1 MKKQRKF
8 MSLLF
13 LFLIIGNLVVT
24 DTSFIVNA
32 TGSNKVEDTI
42 VLNNNNIVELK
53 NKIETLKSDSLYEE
67 DNSFKE
73 TIDFMEKEI
82 FDLEKNLNNQ
92 KNKLEEGI
100 LLSDLI
106 KTSFIDK
113 KDIYDTYFTDD
124 ELITITTIK
133 DIIYLEFNEELND
146 YEKKTLLTKIEI
158 ENALYNIYLLEI
170 ENEIKSYLDNFDT
183 RKTNLI
189 NLYNEV
195 IELKEQKVLY
205 LTNELKE
212 IENFYEEEILLN
224 NVPNMIVNSFDIRDL
239 IESDIDKLEEI
250 VSCFKIDDITD
261 KKENIN
267 LIYERTMD
275 NIDIFYLN
283 NKNYI
288 ENGLKEK
295 IESFDKFLT
304 NINVRLSE
312 KVNLDDYINEEID
325 NFIDLVDS
333 ELIDILDSII
343 KEEENYDNLIKDI
356 NLYLERKPSD
366 KESIENL
373 LTNIKA
379 LRVYLNKEKALV
391 ITNLIIDNSNL
402 EDEDIVDVLLNFT
415 YFPIDEEQKAKLE
428 DAKLSFYN
436 LALKD
441 NTYYNMYILQN
452 NLILE
457 DVKELLLKQ
466 DFIDNLD
473 YGIYKFEVL
482 DSDNITNDGKVIIYD
497 RNENL
502 LKEYN
507 IVIKGDI
514 NNDNIFDDK
523 DIELLNEEL
532 LKDPLTDYLKLD
544 YNNDNLIDIYD
555 LVLMKNR
562 LEDKDEI
569 EETKESTFE
578 LSEISKDNKT
588 CYNITLK
595 TDGVVSGFS
604 FDLSV
609 SDNLKFDSII
619 NNELNININDINN
632 KVIGVGN
639 FKDGDSFTLCF
650 IEDLSTSN
658 TKVFSLSNNKFIYDN
673 LNTKEIDNLQLI
685 TVKVVEEVKNN
696 ETKVTYLN
704 NYREEQ
710 KTEEVKQE
718 ENINKE
724 ENKVEEK
731 QEKTDEKKVAITNV
745 IKIIIIVLL
754 GAVIVYFLNKKDN
767 DEDSDK
773 NDFLSDDKEADSK

>member
-8 MSLLF
+8 MSILF
-13 LFLIIGNLVVT
+13 LFLIVGNLVVT
-24 DTSFIVNA
+24 NTSFIVNA

-42 VLNNNNIVELK
+42 VLNNNNITYLK
-53 NKIETLKSDSLYEE
+53 NKIETLKLDSLYEE

-73 TIDFMEKEI
+73 TLDFMEKEVL
-82 FDLEKNLNNQ
+82 DLEKKLNNK
-92 KNKLEEGI
+92 KNILEEGI

-133 DIIYLEFNEELND
+133 DVTYLEFNEELND
-146 YEKKTLLTKIEI
+146 YEEKTLLTKEEI
-158 ENALYNIYLLEI
+158 ENALYNNYLLEI

-195 IELKEQKVLY
+195 IELKEQKVLD

-224 NVPNMIVNSFDIRDL
+224 NVPNMIVNSLDIRDL

-250 VSCFKIDDITD
+250 VSYFTIDEITD

-267 LIYERTMD
+267 LIYGKTMD
-275 NIDIFYLN
+275 NINTFYLN

-295 IESFDKFLT
+295 IESFDETLT
-304 NINVRLSE
+304 NINVSLST
-312 KVNLDDYINEEID
+312 KVNLDDYKNEEID
-325 NFIDLVDS
+325 KFIDLVDS
-333 ELIDILDSII
+333 ELIEVLDSII

-366 KESIENL
+366 KEEIEKL
-373 LTNIKA
+373 LTNINA
-379 LRVYLNKEKALV
+379 LRVYINKEKALV
-391 ITNLIIDNSNL
+391 ITNLIIENSDL
-402 EDEDIVDVLLNFT
+402 EDEDVVDVLLEFID
-415 YFPIDEEQKAKLE
+415 FPIEEDQKNKLE
-428 DAKLSFYN
+428 EAKLSFYN
-436 LALKD
+436 LTLKD
-441 NTYYNMYILQN
+441 NTNYDMSLVLD

-457 DVKELLLKQ
+457 DIKETLLKQ

-473 YGIYKFEVL
+473 YGDYIFEVL

-497 RNENL
+497 RDDKL

-514 NNDNIFDDK
+514 NNDNIFDEK
-523 DIELLNEEL
+523 DVSLLNEKL
-532 LKDPLTDYLKLD
+532 LKEKLTDYVRLD
-544 YNNDNLIDIYD
+544 YNGDKLIDIYD

-562 LEDKDEI
+562 LEEQKDI

-595 TDGVVSGFS
+595 TDGVVSGFG

-609 SDNLKFDSII
+609 SDNLNFDSII
-619 NNELNININDINN
+619 NNELNININEN
-632 KVIGVGN
+632 KVIGLGN

-650 IEDLSTSN
+650 VEDLSISN
-658 TKVFSLSNNKFIYDN
+658 TKVFSLSNIKFIYDN
-673 LNTKEIDNLQLI
+673 LNTKEIDNLQLV
-685 TVKVVEEVKNN
+685 TVKVVEEVKKEN
-696 ETKVTYLN
+696 KVTYLN
-704 NYREEQ
+704 NYKEEQ

-724 ENKVEEK
+724 ENKEEVK
-731 QEKTDEKKVAITNV
+731 QETKDEKELAITNV

-767 DEDSDK
+767 DEEEK
-773 NDFLSDDKEADSK
+773 DFLSDDKEEKSK

>member
-24 DTSFIVNA
+24 NTSFIVNA
-32 TGSNKVEDTI
+32 TESNKVEDTI

-73 TIDFMEKEI
+73 TLDFMEKEV
-82 FDLEKNLNNQ
+82 FDLEKNLNNI
-92 KNKLEEGI
+92 KNNLEEGI

-113 KDIYDTYFTDD
+113 KDIYDTYFTND

-133 DIIYLEFNEELND
+133 DITYLEFNEELND
-146 YEKKTLLTKIEI
+146 YEEKTFLTKEEI
-158 ENALYNIYLLEI
+158 ENALYNNYLLEI
-170 ENEIKSYLDNFDT
+170 ENEIKSYLDNFDI

-189 NLYNEV
+189 NSYNSV
-195 IELKEQKVLY
+195 IELKNEKVLD
-205 LTNELKE
+205 LTSKLEE
-212 IENFYEEEILLN
+212 IKSFYESEILLN
-224 NVPNMIVNSFDIRDL
+224 NVPNMIVDSVDVRILFENSIAELENETSCFTI
-239 IESDIDKLEEI
+239 SDIDVK
-250 VSCFKIDDITD
+250 KQNIDSIY
-261 KKENIN
+261 KEAINNIN
-267 LIYERTMD
+267 V
-275 NIDIFYLN
+275 FYLN
-283 NKNYI
+283 NKNYL

-295 IESFDKFLT
+295 IVNFDETLT
-304 NINVRLSE
+304 KINVSLSE
-312 KVNLDDYINEEID
+312 KVNLDDYINEKVE
-325 NFIDLVDS
+325 NFINLVDDDF
-333 ELIDILDSII
+333 IDILDSII
-343 KEEENYDNLIKDI
+343 KEEENYNNLVNDI

-373 LTNIKA
+373 LININN
-379 LRVYLNKEKALV
+379 LRTYLNSEKALNV
-391 ITNLIIDNSNL
+391 TSLIIDNSNL
-402 EDEDIVDVLLNFT
+402 EDEDVVDVLLKFT
-415 YFPIDEEQKAKLE
+415 YFPIDEEQKTKLA

-436 LALKD
+436 LTLKD

-452 NLILE
+452 SLILE

-473 YGIYKFEVL
+473 YGDYKFEVL

-514 NNDNIFDDK
+514 NNDNIFDEK

-532 LKDPLTDYLKLD
+532 LKEPLTDYLKLD

-555 LVLMKNR
+555 LVIMKNK
-562 LEDKDEI
+562 LKDKDEI
-569 EETKESTFE
+569 EETTESNI
-578 LSEISKDNKT
+578 EIDSTSKDEKT

-619 NNELNININDINN
+619 TNGLNININYLNN
-632 KVIGVGN
+632 KIIGIGDFKNDDN
-639 FKDGDSFTLCF
+639 FALCF

-658 TKVFSLSNNKFIYDN
+658 TKVFSLSNIKFIYDN

-685 TVKVVEEVKNN
+685 TVKVVEESKKEN
-696 ETKVTYLN
+696 KVTYLN
-704 NYREEQ
+704 NYKEEQ
-710 KTEEVKQE
+710 KTEEVKHD

-724 ENKVEEK
+724 ENKTEAK
-731 QEKTDEKKVAITNV
+731 QEKTDEKEVAITNV

-773 NDFLSDDKEADSK
+773 NDFLSEDKEADSK